1 LKWRPCRGYIAVV
14 STLTE
19 IEAAIARLPPP
30 EFRELLHKLNE
41 RDAEEWDRQ
50 IEDDAQ
56 NGNLERLYSRLMEE
70 DGDQPKVAL
79 DEILD
84 DPELS

>member
-1 LKWRPCRGYIAVV
+1 V

-19 IEAAIARLPPP
+19 IEAAIAELPPP

-41 RDAEEWDRQ
+41 RDAAERDRQ

-56 NGNLERLYSRLMEE
+56 SGRLGRLYSRLMEE
-70 DGDQPKVAL
+70 DRDQPKA
-79 DEILD
+79 
-84 DPELS
+84 

>member
-1 LKWRPCRGYIAVV
+1 M

-19 IEAAIARLPPP
+19 IEAAIAKLPPP

-41 RDAEEWDRQ
+41 RDAAEWDRQ

-56 NGNLERLYSRLMEE
+56 SGKLDRLSSRLMKEE
-70 DGDQPKVAL
+70 GGQPEVAF

-84 DPELS
+84 APKLS

>member
-1 LKWRPCRGYIAVV
+1 M

-19 IEAAIARLPPP
+19 IEAAIAKLPPP
-30 EFRELLHKLNE
+30 EFRELLHRLNE

-50 IEDDAQ
+50 IEEDARS
-56 NGNLERLYSRLMEE
+56 GKLDRLYSRMMEE
-70 DGDQPKVAL
+70 DGAESKVAL
-79 DEILD
+79 DEVVN

>member
-1 LKWRPCRGYIAVV
+1 M

-19 IEAAIARLPPP
+19 IEAAIAKLPSP

-41 RDAEEWDRQ
+41 RDAAEWDRQ

-56 NGNLERLYSRLMEE
+56 SGRLDRLYSRLMEE
-70 DGDQPKVAL
+70 EGGQPKVAL
-79 DEILD
+79 DEVLD
-84 DPELS
+84 DPQLS